1 TPLSTITT
9 RDRFGLAV
17 PDSTICDIGF
27 RMLQPHELAAATG
40 FPAGYRFTGTKAE
53 VVKQIGNAVPPV
65 FAEKLFTSYV
75 GKENVKRSF

>member
-1 TPLSTITT
+1 MVNKKNEIHVVDMFCGGGGEST
-9 RDRFGLAV
+9 
-17 PDSTICDIGF
+17 
-27 RMLQPHELAAATG
+27 
-40 FPAGYRFTGTKAE
+40 GYRFTGTKAE